1 MKERGVSR
9 VKHCAQLKKKRQL
22 AFFDY
27 FNSQEYLIEAFFGN
41 YYKGS

>member
-9 VKHCAQLKKKRQL
+9 VKHCAQLKKKIACL
-22 AFFDY
+22 LDY
-27 FNSQEYLIEAFFGN
+27 FNSQEYLIEAFFCN